1 MCVVRNNKNSICS
14 KSTIHKFVI
23 IMISCYKIQMKLRV
37 NKLHKFA
44 LHDSINNILSNYRTS
59 FSGNYLLIFLQYF
72 I

>member
-1 MCVVRNNKNSICS
+1 
-14 KSTIHKFVI
+14 
-23 IMISCYKIQMKLRV
+23 MKLRV